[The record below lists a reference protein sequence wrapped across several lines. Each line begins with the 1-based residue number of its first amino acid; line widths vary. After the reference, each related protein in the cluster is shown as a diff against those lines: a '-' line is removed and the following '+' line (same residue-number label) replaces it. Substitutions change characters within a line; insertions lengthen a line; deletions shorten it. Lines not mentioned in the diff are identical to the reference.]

1 MGAKAREI
9 DGCKLWYLRS
19 NWVRNGVG
27 ILADEVLVNLVVEVR
42 CKIDRIM
49 AIKVVMGSKILNLV
63 SVYAPQ
69 ISLVEDIKKQFREDL
84 DQLI

>member
-1 MGAKAREI
+1 M
-9 DGCKLWYLRS
+9 RS
-19 NWVRNGVG
+19 NWVRNGIG
-27 ILADEVLVNLVVEVR
+27 ILVNEVLVNLVVEVR

-49 AIKVVMGSKILNLV
+49 AIKVVMGSKILNMV

-69 ISLVEDIKKQFREDL
+69 IGLVDDIKKQFREDL